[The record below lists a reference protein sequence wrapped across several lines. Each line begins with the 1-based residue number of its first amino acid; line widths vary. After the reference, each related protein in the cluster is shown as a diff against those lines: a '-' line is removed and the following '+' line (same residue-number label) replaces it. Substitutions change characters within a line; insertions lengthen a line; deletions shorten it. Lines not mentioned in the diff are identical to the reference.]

1 MSRDEYQPDEND
13 SQYIDNWQN
22 QTDEP
27 ILCESKARIGFL
39 GACFFIGVIVSSTI
53 VPVGFLSDIVGRRW
67 PFILTL
73 VVLAIACFGFIVA
86 RSLDQ
91 LYIFMFLLGATFP
104 GRLIVGTNY
113 AQEFQLESWKEWI

>member
-22 QTDEP
+22 QTDQP

-113 AQEFQLESWKEWI
+113 A